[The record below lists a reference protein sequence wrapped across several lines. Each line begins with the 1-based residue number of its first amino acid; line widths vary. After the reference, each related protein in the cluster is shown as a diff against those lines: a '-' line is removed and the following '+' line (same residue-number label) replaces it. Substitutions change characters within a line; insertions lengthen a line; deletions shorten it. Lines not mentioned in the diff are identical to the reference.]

1 MEDDTKGGNMKVQ
14 NITNVDKFF
23 EVIDNCTGRVELVTG
38 DGDRIN
44 LKSKICQ
51 YVAIAKIFSDK
62 SIPEVELVAYEPE
75 DVKKIIQFML
85 EN

>member
-75 DVKKIIQFML
+75 DTKKIIQFML